1 MGESNPDRL
10 LARISGRRLAEWQA
24 YAQLEPFGPPAQF
37 WQAAL
42 IASTLAN
49 VNRTKKEQKAFT
61 PEDFMPR
68 SMVEEPEQTDDVGAK
83 ILQTFQAMADLPQ
96 GTLKP

>member
-1 MGESNPDRL
+1 M
-10 LARISGRRLAEWQA
+10 SGRQFAEWMA
-24 YAQLEPFGPPAQF
+24 YAQLEPFGSPAQF
-37 WQAAL
+37 WQAGL
-42 IASTLAN
+42 IASVLAN
-49 VNRTKKEQKAFT
+49 VNRTKKDQKAFT

-68 SMVEEPEQTDDVGAK
+68 SMVEEPEQTEDVGAK

>member
-1 MGESNPDRL
+1 
-10 LARISGRRLAEWQA
+10 LAEWQA
-24 YAQLEPFGPPAQF
+24 YSLLEPFGAPAAF

-49 VNRTKKEQKAFT
+49 VHRTKKTQKAFT

-68 SMVEEPEQTDDVGAK
+68 TLVEPTD
-83 ILQTFQAMADLPQ
+83 ADLTETGVQALREWGARQRAQAQQ
-96 GTLKP
+96 GRRTTKGPGER

>member
-1 MGESNPDRL
+1 M
-10 LARISGRRLAEWQA
+10 SGRRLAEWMA
-24 YAQLEPFGPPAQF
+24 YSQLEPFGPPAQF

-42 IASTLAN
+42 IASVLAN
-49 VNRTKKEQKAFT
+49 VNRTKKDQKAFK

-68 SMVEEPEQTDDVGAK
+68 SMVDEPEQPDDVGSR
-83 ILQTFQAMADLPQ
+83 IMQTFQAMADLPQ